1 MFLRCFLFTRKM
13 SKVQSGSI
21 GQSHT
26 PRFLAYS
33 AVAWGGPLLLVV
45 VCVLL
50 DRFSVFDIGYGGH
63 RACWIAGDGT
73 KTQRN
78 AQLVVFA
85 APVGCTLV
93 YNVFAFS
100 QTIWAISVARQQTH
114 RLNKAGHNNP
124 NMVKIYIR
132 LLSLMGF
139 SWFFGFSA
147 AYIHEALMYPF
158 VFFSTLQV
166 LMESSKPST
175 TFSF

>member
-1 MFLRCFLFTRKM
+1 M
-13 SKVQSGSI
+13 SNVQGVAISH
-21 GQSHT
+21 SHT
-26 PRFLAYS
+26 PRFLINT
-33 AVAWGGPLLLVV
+33 AVAWGLPLSLVAVCALLEEIK
-45 VCVLL
+45 
-50 DRFSVFDIGYGGH
+50 VFDIGYGGQV
-63 RACWIAGDGT
+63 ACWVAGDG
-73 KTQRN
+73 KESQRN

-85 APVGCTLV
+85 APVVLVLV

-100 QTIWAISVARQQTH
+100 QTIMAITVARQQTQ

-147 AYIHEALMYPF
+147 PYIHEALMYPF

-166 LMESSKPST
+166 
-175 TFSF
+175 